1 MAQNCGSMPA
11 AVLSSQCPAYW
22 GNDEKKRDPP
32 EGSKSC
38 HRLEQ
43 NSEALSW
50 GALPEMKVR
59 VQRKPQQESKISLQQ
74 QCRQTYISV
83 FLLDLFFCLQ
93 QSITSDDIT
102 QVASVVS
109 LSKCGLCIVA
119 PVQIHHFSRST
130 QIYSELLFFLW
141 L

>member
-1 MAQNCGSMPA
+1 MDWHQLSLASLEVHAAFMAQNCGSMPA

-59 VQRKPQQESKISLQQ
+59 V
-74 QCRQTYISV
+74 
-83 FLLDLFFCLQ
+83 
-93 QSITSDDIT
+93 
-102 QVASVVS
+102 
-109 LSKCGLCIVA
+109 
-119 PVQIHHFSRST
+119 
-130 QIYSELLFFLW
+130 
-141 L
+141 